1 CEEKEELPI
10 VPVCSECGKKF
21 DQVPYPKVK
30 VVRVVETTDTTN
42 TPFGEEPEILDGPLF
57 DAIARDVQEIVAYR
71 TQFPDYMP
79 CAECTEKE
87 DSVLKQSRQEAAT
100 AYEPRNQ

>member
-1 CEEKEELPI
+1 MIDYTEETLIYRIVFGVECEFVVYYCCEEKEELPI

-42 TPFGEEPEILDGPLF
+42 T
-57 DAIARDVQEIVAYR
+57 
-71 TQFPDYMP
+71 
-79 CAECTEKE
+79 
-87 DSVLKQSRQEAAT
+87 
-100 AYEPRNQ
+100 